1 MKYENAK
8 ELLPEALLKEVQKY
22 AGGKLLYIPVENES
36 KSWGEASGYRQ
47 KLLKRNV
54 MISNRYKSGA
64 TLSELAEEYF
74 LSLDS
79 IKKIVYGKK
88 EKNLLFEPTVESA
101 VCYANAGLL
110 EEWLTLYYNAFR
122 DNEKICFDEVICCGV
137 MKVPLRL
144 LEDCMDVSEVEL
156 NDVNPSEPLIITYR
170 EGKFEVSCQQELYC
184 VLKQKKVNA
193 YPSLLMVQK
202 EEYKQFERQFGRHF
216 IGMNRQ
222 ST

>member
-8 ELLPEALLKEVQKY
+8 ELLPETLLKEVQKY

-64 TLSELAEEYF
+64 TLSELSEEYF

-88 EKNLLFEPTVESA
+88 EKNLLFELTVESA
-101 VCYANAGLL
+101 ICYANAGLL

-122 DNEKICFDEVICCGV
+122 DNEKIRFDEVICCGV

-144 LEDCMDVSEVEL
+144 IEDRMDESTKVEY
-156 NDVNPSEPLIITYR
+156 NDDNPQEPLLITYR

-184 VLKQKKVNA
+184 VLKQKKINA

-202 EEYKQFERQFGRHF
+202 EEYKQFERQFGRYF
-216 IGMNRQ
+216 ISVN
-222 ST
+222 